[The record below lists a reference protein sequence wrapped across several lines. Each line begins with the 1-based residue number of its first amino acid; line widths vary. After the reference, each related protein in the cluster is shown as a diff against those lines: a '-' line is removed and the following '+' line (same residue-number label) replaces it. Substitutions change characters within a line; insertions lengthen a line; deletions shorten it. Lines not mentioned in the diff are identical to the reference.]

1 MTALAKKQEAP
12 VSNVATPA
20 TLLQTAVEQ
29 NADLDKLERLMDL
42 QDRWNAEQA
51 KNAYSQALAAFQSE
65 LGPIIKTRQAHN
77 SKYADLDDIAQ
88 AIRPILD
95 KNGLSYTFQ
104 QDQEPNALKVT
115 CVVRHSAGHSESNSL
130 SAPNDTSGGKNAI
143 QAIAST
149 VTYLRRY
156 TLTGALGIT
165 TGNEDEDGGKPDVL
179 VDDLINYLNTVRE
192 EFPSIAAVKESLAI
206 GDYAAAKEAW
216 SEIEEAAQRQLWRA
230 PTKGSIFETSE
241 RSQMRSEDWS
251 KA

>member
-1 MTALAKKQEAP
+1 MTALAKKQETA
-12 VSNVATPA
+12 VSNIATPA

-42 QDRWNAEQA
+42 QDRWNADQA
-51 KNAYSQALAAFQSE
+51 KNAYSQALAKFQSE

-95 KNGLSYTFQ
+95 KNGLSYTFE
-104 QDQEPNALKVT
+104 QDQDQSGLKVT

-130 SAPNDTSGGKNAI
+130 SAPNDTSGGKNQI

-165 TGNEDEDGGKPDVL
+165 TGNEDSDGGKPEIT
-179 VDDLINYLNTVRE
+179 VDELLAYQKVVRD
-192 EFPSIAAVKESLAI
+192 EFQTIAAIKEYLATSQF
-206 GDYAAAKEAW
+206 ALAKEAW
-216 SEIEEAAQRQLWRA
+216 FSIDQDSQNTIWRA
-230 PTKGSIFETSE
+230 PTKGGVFETTE
-241 RSQMRSEDWS
+241 RTQMMSNEWS
-251 KA
+251 NA